1 MKMFRERIL
10 KVVTIVFI
18 GSLFLLVG
26 VAPALSNNLTV
37 SILQCPKYA
46 RAGQNLKAGFQV
58 KAFYVGPLPVNNV
71 AVDIVLR
78 NDTNCPS
85 PAPYAVYSPHYSNG
99 VLLKGGREFVNVM
112 PVQWRQVTL
121 KGDNTIPT
129 DTPEGDYYLCA
140 VIDAGNKV
148 VEDTVQGVDHERDN
162 CACCPVKIIKLQ
174 PIVKPQETKKTVK

>member
-1 MKMFRERIL
+1 L
-10 KVVTIVFI
+10 KIFAVTFL
-18 GSLFLLVG
+18 GSVFLLVG
-26 VAPALSNNLTV
+26 AAPALSNNLTV